1 MTRRRSTRVLL
12 DQTSLEALKA
22 LQRLYATDVEWDGYI
37 SDAPEEFF
45 AKWLRDIAQ
54 EIEDGWYVPQGLTQG
69 SPSDSTFEFTVLL
82 KHAIPTLR
90 DIGGGSHALDVPDES
105 HLL

>member
-1 MTRRRSTRVLL
+1 MTRRRSLRVLL
-12 DQTSLEALKA
+12 DRSALEALKA
-22 LQRLYATDVEWDGYI
+22 LRRLYDPREWDGRI

-69 SPSDSTFEFTVLL
+69 SPTESTFEFTVLL
-82 KHAIPTLR
+82 KHAIPAPVERVTM
-90 DIGGGSHALDVPDES
+90 
-105 HLL
+105 